1 MRRCPPPARLLYGDQ
16 VSRVWDN
23 VLRDIPPTMR
33 SSEGLIDDTSFVPAD
48 TEPLDGFTFLSV
60 SFLDDPFLDYT

>member
-1 MRRCPPPARLLYGDQ
+1 MFGLIVCTKLMFRPCEKRERVGDHELL
-16 VSRVWDN
+16 
-23 VLRDIPPTMR
+23 PPTMR

-60 SFLDDPFLDYT
+60 SFLDDPFLDYI

>member
-1 MRRCPPPARLLYGDQ
+1 
-16 VSRVWDN
+16 
-23 VLRDIPPTMR
+23 MR